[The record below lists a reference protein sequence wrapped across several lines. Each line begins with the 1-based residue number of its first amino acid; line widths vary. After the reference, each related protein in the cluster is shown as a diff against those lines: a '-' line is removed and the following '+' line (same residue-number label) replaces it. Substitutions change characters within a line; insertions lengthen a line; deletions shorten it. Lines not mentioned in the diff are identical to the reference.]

1 VARAPHS
8 RSGRSGATPGRRFH
22 RFGARRADRH
32 CRHSLLQACRTALFT
47 AALGLC
53 WLVPGASLTLFAA
66 LLTAGMLSLLAA
78 ELAGQL
84 RVQHRWALAL
94 TVWAAALGAMLRAVE
109 AAGSGAPP
117 PGGG

>member
-1 VARAPHS
+1 MR
-8 RSGRSGATPGRRFH
+8 TDRR
-22 RFGARRADRH
+22 RH
-32 CRHSLLQACRTALFT
+32 PALRACRAALFA

-66 LLTAGMLSLLAA
+66 LLTAGTLSLLAA

-84 RVQHRWALAL
+84 RVPHRWALAL
-94 TVWAAALGAMLRAVE
+94 AVWAAAFGAVLRAVE
-109 AAGSGAPP
+109 AAGSGALP